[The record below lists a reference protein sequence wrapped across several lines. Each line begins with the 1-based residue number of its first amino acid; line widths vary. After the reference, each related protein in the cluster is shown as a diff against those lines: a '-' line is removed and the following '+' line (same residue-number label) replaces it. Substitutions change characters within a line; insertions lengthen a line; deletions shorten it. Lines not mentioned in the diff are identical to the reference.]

1 MRTPRF
7 TEAQD
12 GLEAPQSAQTESGC
26 RDLLLENIAAHSVIF
41 LYQKLRISYKNLAD
55 CRLVK
60 ALNEIALINNN
71 NKKKHVLVH
80 THNFSKVYQS

>member
-26 RDLLLENIAAHSVIF
+26 RDLLLENIAEHSVIF
-41 LYQKLRISYKNLAD
+41 LYKKLHISCKNLVD
-55 CRLVK
+55 CRVVK
-60 ALNEIALINNN
+60 ALNEIALDE
-71 NKKKHVLVH
+71 KKETRFCLQ
-80 THNFSKVYQS
+80 F